1 MEVILKEL
9 IEVPLS
15 DIQPDP
21 AQPRKD
27 FEEISLN
34 ELAESIAAV
43 GVIQAITIRKNP
55 TGQTK
60 YMIIAGERRW
70 RASGIAGKDT
80 IPAVYVDEINKDVI
94 YQQQLTENL
103 FRADLNPVEKAE
115 FIDNRVNEVRASG
128 VENAVEVVA
137 KEIGVTAS
145 WISKS
150 TAVLRFA
157 DELKDVVRA
166 GKLRQYDLL
175 KKIDSLSKS
184 KKAEA
189 IRQINSGEFNAKRFF
204 ARKRSKEV
212 SSESVSDN
220 AVVDENS
227 SAENS
232 KKDTA
237 FTAKFSLSKEAFI
250 KLVKGTDYGNII
262 SSVKDDWPLSSDEE
276 FKKYLEGFKDW
287 LQRS

>member
-175 KKIDSLSKS
+175 KKIDSLSKT

-204 ARKRSKEV
+204 ARKRSKDV

-220 AVVDENS
+220 AAVNENS

-232 KKDTA
+232 KKNTA

-262 SSVKDDWPLSSDEE
+262 SSVKGDWPLSSDEE
-276 FKKYLEGFKDW
+276 FKNYLEGFKDW
-287 LQRS
+287 LQKS